1 MESVFN
7 AQFIAVILQ
16 KASEWFLEHVLVI
29 SNLVQVAVIL
39 LLLLL
44 GNLLGKR
51 FRPRFPVRISS
62 LLRRSIHLSNLLE
75 TFTKLLPALYGLIL
89 LGITALLFRQLGV
102 APVVIRLVATL
113 LLAWVVIKLASA
125 VILDPFWSRNIAIG
139 AWSLAALNILGVLR
153 HAVAFLDSLG
163 FTIGEV
169 HLTLLSVLKALIF
182 LFIALRLGRWL
193 GEYIEKRL
201 HKIPALSASSHV
213 LFSKIVKITVYVVV
227 TMIALSSVGIDLT
240 AFAFFSGALGVGLGF
255 GLQKVVSNFISGLIL
270 LTDKSIKPGDV
281 IQVGEVYGWIS
292 SLKGRYASVVTRDGH
307 EYLIPNEDL
316 ITQQVV
322 NWSYT
327 DRKVRLNIP
336 IGVSYKSDVQQ
347 AIALALESTAET
359 ERVLKYPE
367 PICLLEGFGD
377 SSVNLDL
384 RFWIDDPKGG
394 LGNVKS
400 EILLKIWDKF
410 HEHGIEI
417 PFPQRDVHFDARKPL
432 AVNLTRETPEA

>member
-1 MESVFN
+1 MESIFN
-7 AQFIAVILQ
+7 LQYVADVLQ
-16 KASEWFLEHVLVI
+16 KVSEWFLGNVLVV
-29 SNLVQVAVIL
+29 SNLVQVAIIL

-51 FRPRFPVRISS
+51 FRPRFPARISS
-62 LLRRSIHLSNLLE
+62 LLRRSVHLSNLLE

-89 LGITALLFRQLGV
+89 LGITALLFRQLGI
-102 APVVIRLVATL
+102 APVIINLVVTL
-113 LLAWVVIKLASA
+113 LLAWIVIKLAST
-125 VILDPFWSRNIAIG
+125 VILDPFWSRNVAIG
-139 AWSLAALNILGVLR
+139 AWSLAALNILGVLKP
-153 HAVAFLDSLG
+153 AVAFLDTLG

-201 HKIPALSASSHV
+201 YKIPALSASSHV
-213 LFSKIVKITVYVVV
+213 LFSKIVKITVYVIV
-227 TMIALSSVGIDLT
+227 TMVALSSVGIDLT

-336 IGVSYKSDVQQ
+336 IGVSYKSDIHQ
-347 AIALALESTAET
+347 AISLVLEAAGESD
-359 ERVLKYPE
+359 RVLKYPE
-367 PICLLEGFGD
+367 PICLLSGFGD

-384 RFWIDDPKGG
+384 RFWIEDPKSGV
-394 LGNVKS
+394 GNVKS
-400 EILLKIWDKF
+400 DILVKVWDKF

-417 PFPQRDVHFDARKPL
+417 PFPQRDVHFDTDIPL
-432 AVNLTRETPEA
+432 AVNLAREAPEA

>member
-1 MESVFN
+1 MESIFN
-7 AQFIAVILQ
+7 MQFIMDILQ
-16 KASEWFLEHVLVI
+16 KVSEWFLGQVLVI

-44 GNLLGKR
+44 VNLVGKR
-51 FRPRFPVRISS
+51 FRPRLPARISRF
-62 LLRRSIHLSNLLE
+62 LRRSVHLSNLLE

-89 LGITALLFRQLGV
+89 LGITALLFRQLDV
-102 APVVIRLVATL
+102 APVIINLVATL
-113 LLAWVVIKLASA
+113 LLAWFVIKLASA
-125 VILDPFWSRNIAIG
+125 VILDPFWSRNVAIG
-139 AWSLAALNILGVLR
+139 AWSLAALSILGVLKP
-153 HAVAFLDSLG
+153 AIDFLDSLG
-163 FTIGEV
+163 FTIGDV

-182 LFIALRLGRWL
+182 LFVAFRVGRWM

-201 HKIPALSASSHV
+201 YKIPALSASTLV
-213 LFSKIVKITVYVVV
+213 LFSKIVKITVYVIV

-240 AFAFFSGALGVGLGF
+240 AFAFFGGALGVGLGF

-281 IQVGEVYGWIS
+281 IQVGDVYGWIS
-292 SLKGRYASVVTRDGH
+292 NLKGRYASVVTRDGH

-336 IGVSYKSDVQQ
+336 IGVSYKSDIHQ
-347 AIALALESTAET
+347 AIQLVLGVAKEV

-367 PICLLEGFGD
+367 PICLLSGFGD
-377 SSVNLDL
+377 SSVDLDL
-384 RFWIDDPKGG
+384 RFWIEDPKRGV
-394 LGNVKS
+394 GNVKS
-400 EILLKIWDKF
+400 EILLKVWDKF
-410 HEHGIEI
+410 HENGIEI
-417 PFPQRDVHFDARKPL
+417 PFPQRDVHFDADKSL
-432 AVNLTRETPEA
+432 AVNLTRE